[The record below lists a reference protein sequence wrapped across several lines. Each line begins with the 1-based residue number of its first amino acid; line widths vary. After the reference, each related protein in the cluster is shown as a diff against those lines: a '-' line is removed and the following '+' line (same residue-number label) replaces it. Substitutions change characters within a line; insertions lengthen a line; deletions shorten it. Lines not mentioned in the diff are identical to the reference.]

1 MAKLEEIKNFK
12 MERANTLAMS
22 SDYKERFVGEYMQL
36 KIRTEKLEV
45 MLAKWDAGTLEFTP
59 TCMRSIYNGQIH
71 AMKEYLMFLE
81 NRATIEDIDLVAI
94 ANAE

>member
-1 MAKLEEIKNFK
+1 MVKLEKLENLK

-36 KIRTEKLEV
+36 KIRIEKLEA

-59 TCMRSIYNGQIH
+59 ICTRYIYDGQIR
-71 AMKEYLMFLE
+71 AMKDYLMCLE
-81 NRATIEDIDLVAI
+81 ARAAIENVDIPAI

>member
-1 MAKLEEIKNFK
+1 MISFEKLENLK

-22 SDYKERFVGEYMQL
+22 TDYKDRFVGEYMQL
-36 KIRTEKLEV
+36 KIRTEKLEA

-59 TCMRSIYNGQIH
+59 TCMRSIYNGQIR
-71 AMKEYLMFLE
+71 AMKDYLMFLE
-81 NRATIEDIDLVAI
+81 VRAAIEDIDLVAI

>member
-1 MAKLEEIKNFK
+1 MISFAKLEDLK

-22 SDYKERFVGEYMQL
+22 TDYKERFVGEYMQL
-36 KIRTEKLEV
+36 KIRIEKLEA

-81 NRATIEDIDLVAI
+81 ARAAIEDIDLVAI
-94 ANAE
+94 ANAK